1 MFTGL
6 VADKGTVTAV
16 DATAD
21 GVRLAVETALAP
33 EIGEGDSVAV
43 NGVCLTATAI
53 DGGRFSADVMH
64 ETLRRSS
71 LAEVGEGDSVAVNGV
86 CLTATAIEDGRF
98 SADVMH
104 ETLRRSSL
112 AEVAEGAPVNLELP
126 LRASDRLG
134 GHVVQGHVDGL
145 GTIREVREDGFSRV
159 VEVAAPAET
168 LRYVVEKGSI
178 AVDGISLTVA
188 SVTADTF
195 SVALIPETLE
205 RTNLGAAAP
214 GQPVS
219 LEVDVLAKYVE
230 KLVMR

>member
-16 DATAD
+16 DATQD

-33 EIGEGDSVAV
+33 EIAEGDSVAV
-43 NGVCLTATAI
+43 NGVCLTATAV

-71 LAEVGEGDSVAVNGV
+71 LAEVVEG
-86 CLTATAIEDGRF
+86 T
-98 SADVMH
+98 
-104 ETLRRSSL
+104 
-112 AEVAEGAPVNLELP
+112 PVNLELP

-145 GTIREVREDGFSRV
+145 GRIADVRDDGFARV
-159 VEVAAPAET
+159 VEIAAPSET

-188 SVTADTF
+188 SVTDDRF
-195 SVALIPETLE
+195 SVSLIPETLE

-214 GQPVS
+214 GQPVN

-230 KLVMR
+230 KLVSR